1 MYVGIRTFPDITVKS
16 SITAL
21 NMYSDWAS
29 KSHIHMTMQFRTS
42 VLEFCTFIII
52 AFSFLHFWDISLL
65 ILLNVNVLI
74 LLLVTIPLIFFSLWQ
89 CLSSVQFSHSVMSNY
104 ATPWTAA
111 CQASLSITKSWNL
124 LKLMTIESVMPSKG
138 LILCRPLLLLP
149 SVFPSIRVFST
160 ESVLCIRWPKYLSF
174 SFSISPSNEYSGL
187 ISLG

>member
-1 MYVGIRTFPDITVKS
+1 MAGNISFHNMYVGIRTFPDITVKS

-74 LLLVTIPLIFFSLWQ
+74 LLLVTIPLISFSLWQ
-89 CLSSVQFSHSVMSNY
+89 CLSSVQ
-104 ATPWTAA
+104 
-111 CQASLSITKSWNL
+111 SLRHVQLCDPMDCS
-124 LKLMTIESVMPSKG
+124 MPSFSVHHE
-138 LILCRPLLLLP
+138 ILELAQ
-149 SVFPSIRVFST
+149 T
-160 ESVLCIRWPKYLSF
+160 HDH
-174 SFSISPSNEYSGL
+174 
-187 ISLG
+187 